1 MLNLFTRMDSYGL
14 TWTLMG
20 QSLNDIQFSAT
31 GTTYMSNL
39 FTRMDS
45 YGLTWTRELL
55 NLFTR
60 LDSSGLAWTRLDSLG
75 LFWTHLDSSVLKYKL
90 HYIFSLI
97 QLVC

>member
-31 GTTYMSNL
+31 ETTYMSNL

-45 YGLTWTRELL
+45 YGLPWTLMGPSINYIL
-55 NLFTR
+55 I
-60 LDSSGLAWTRLDSLG
+60 WTHMDLLG
-75 LFWTHLDSSVLKYKL
+75 LG
-90 HYIFSLI
+90 
-97 QLVC
+97 